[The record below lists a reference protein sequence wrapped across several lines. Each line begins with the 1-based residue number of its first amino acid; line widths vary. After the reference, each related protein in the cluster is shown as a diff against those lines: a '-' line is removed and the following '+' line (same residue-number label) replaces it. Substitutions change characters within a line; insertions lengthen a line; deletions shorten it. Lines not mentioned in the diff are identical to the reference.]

1 MYVLSFPSNF
11 AASFLNKKKY
21 ESKVIIDVI
30 FSFLEFGSFCFGAS
44 PKEASCSCKVYE
56 KVATRIPFIFSV
68 QAEDINDCLYLTFQF
83 SLDDAD
89 ITMLDKDGNEKV

>member
-1 MYVLSFPSNF
+1 M
-11 AASFLNKKKY
+11 
-21 ESKVIIDVI
+21 
-30 FSFLEFGSFCFGAS
+30 
-44 PKEASCSCKVYE
+44 
-56 KVATRIPFIFSV
+56 ATRIPFIFSV

>member
-1 MYVLSFPSNF
+1 MNVP
-11 AASFLNKKKY
+11 
-21 ESKVIIDVI
+21 
-30 FSFLEFGSFCFGAS
+30 
-44 PKEASCSCKVYE
+44 
-56 KVATRIPFIFSV
+56 FSV

>member
-1 MYVLSFPSNF
+1 MNFTLSIT
-11 AASFLNKKKY
+11 LDYQLKY
-21 ESKVIIDVI
+21 YHTALI
-30 FSFLEFGSFCFGAS
+30 G
-44 PKEASCSCKVYE
+44 
-56 KVATRIPFIFSV
+56 IPFIFSV